1 MTTIIAQPSSSA
13 VSPGTIAGIVIGSVV
28 GSAILLTLGVLVY
41 RHQPR
46 TALDEVAQPAV
57 AAAQQYEKP
66 GVQEEQFSMAIE
78 APSGR
83 LQYPLEVMQQTP
95 TGGRLGQD

>member
-28 GSAILLTLGVLVY
+28 GLAVLLTLGVLVY
-41 RHQPR
+41 RHQPKVSQ
-46 TALDEVAQPAV
+46 AEVARPAI

-66 GVQEEQFSMAIE
+66 WVQEEQFSMAIE

-95 TGGRLGQD
+95 TGGRLGQE